1 MSCRCFSI
9 SSIVHNDFSLFIEF
23 SEVLVA
29 DDANN
34 SRHVRRKFTT
44 TKFTT
49 KKISRLFLK
58 LCGVP
63 ESSSNTAVDI
73 SIESRKSF
81 LTETS
86 ELTENINM
94 GLAITLLFIVT
105 FLVGYYH

>member
-1 MSCRCFSI
+1 MI
-9 SSIVHNDFSLFIEF
+9 F

-29 DDANN
+29 NDTNYP
-34 SRHVRRKFTT
+34 RHVRRKFTT

-49 KKISRLFLK
+49 TKISRLFLR
-58 LCGVP
+58 LCGVQ
-63 ESSSNTAVDI
+63 ESSTNTAVDI

-86 ELTENINM
+86 ELIENINM
-94 GLAITLLFIVT
+94 GLAIILLFIVT

>member
-1 MSCRCFSI
+1 M
-9 SSIVHNDFSLFIEF
+9 DF

-29 DDANN
+29 DDINN
-34 SRHVRRKFTT
+34 TRHVRRKFTT

-49 KKISRLFLK
+49 TKISSLFLK
-58 LCGVP
+58 LCGVQ